1 MYKKRQYKNFIC
13 VLVVVLMLLTIGDV
27 GILEMGTVF
36 AKTNK
41 KDDKIAV
48 KSEEN
53 LNENNIMSLK
63 EIRDIIN
70 KIQSENIGISSIRI
84 VNNLEGIES
93 GDEIQFEV
101 QDELGQQIPV
111 DNLVFTVN
119 NEELGKMD
127 ENIINK
133 FTKLGSD
140 TVVIKVT
147 LKDRP
152 NIKDEIRI

>member
-27 GILEMGTVF
+27 GILERGTVF

-84 VNNLEGIES
+84 VNNLEGIEP

>member
-84 VNNLEGIES
+84 VNNLEGIEP
-93 GDEIQFEV
+93 GDEIHFEV
-101 QDELGQQIPV
+101 QDELGQQIPM

-133 FTKLGSD
+133 FTKLGLD

>member
-1 MYKKRQYKNFIC
+1 M
-13 VLVVVLMLLTIGDV
+13 
-27 GILEMGTVF
+27 
-36 AKTNK
+36 
-41 KDDKIAV
+41 
-48 KSEEN
+48 
-53 LNENNIMSLK
+53 
-63 EIRDIIN
+63 
-70 KIQSENIGISSIRI
+70 
-84 VNNLEGIES
+84 NNLEGIES

-140 TVVIKVT
+140 TVVIKSNFEKID
-147 LKDRP
+147 L
-152 NIKDEIRI
+152 I

>member
-41 KDDKIAV
+41 KDDTIEV
-48 KSEEN
+48 NSEKN
-53 LNENNIMSLK
+53 LNENNILSLK